1 MVIGAA
7 YRVGFRM
14 GKLRFDGVG
23 AIAYFI
29 QPGAARGSGA
39 VRAVG
44 AAPAQHLERL
54 PDRMHRHRPVAVIPA
69 GK

>member
-44 AAPAQHLERL
+44 A
-54 PDRMHRHRPVAVIPA
+54 
-69 GK
+69 